1 MLALDPTRDHYASI
15 VDRRTPMNDQEE
27 ALVGRAKGGK
37 ARMELLSGEER
48 QEQARKGAA
57 ARWKQLPLAVCGSPE
72 KPLKIGDAEI
82 QCYVLEDGT
91 RVLSQAEFLEALGR
105 HRKANVRNEGGEERL
120 PAILQGKAIN
130 PFISQEVIEKSR
142 PIIFRTPNGVRAS
155 GYRAELLPD
164 VCEIYLKAR
173 DAHALPKNQIHVAQ
187 QAEILVRG
195 LARVGII
202 ALVDEATGYQEF
214 RKKNDLSKILEA
226 FIAKEL
232 QPWIQ
237 TFPNEYYEEMFR
249 LRGLRFPNDTPR
261 RPQYFGHL
269 TNDIVYKRLAPAV
282 LEELKKVTPKT
293 DSGYRQHKYFQ
304 RLTNNVGYPKLKEHL
319 GAVVAFMQT
328 SANWGDF
335 MEKLERFKPRYGE
348 TLELDLAYPQQED
361 DGKGL

>member
-1 MLALDPTRDHYASI
+1 VLALNPITRQDASI
-15 VDRRTPMNDQEE
+15 LSQETHMNDQEE
-27 ALVGRAKGGK
+27 PLVGRAKGGK
-37 ARMELLSGEER
+37 ARMESLSDEER
-48 QEQARKGAA
+48 QDQARKGAA
-57 ARWKQLPLAVCGSPE
+57 ARWKELPLAVCGSPE
-72 KPLKIGDAEI
+72 KPLKIGDAEL

-142 PIIFRTPNGVRAS
+142 PITFRTTSGVRAS

-173 DAHALPKNQIHVAQ
+173 DAGVLPKNQIHVAQ

-237 TFPNEYYEEMFR
+237 TFPSEYYEEMFR

-269 TNDIVYKRLAPAV
+269 TNDVVYKRLAPAV

-335 MEKLERFKPRYGE
+335 MQKLDRFRPRMNE
-348 TLELDLAYPQQED
+348 TLSLPFENSATD
-361 DGKGL
+361 DGTGL